1 MEYFNVVFAV
11 SGVETNIILPPL
23 IAFVISFFTSM
34 GGISGAFMLLPF
46 QMNFLNYT
54 APSVSGTNQFFN
66 MVAIPSSVWRFVK
79 EKRMVWPL
87 TWAVII
93 GTLPGVVVGAY
104 IRIEYLP
111 DPRHFKFF
119 VGLVLSYVGIRLLN
133 DIINQVKKRKDPG
146 AKSLSKN
153 SMDLTVSETRFSLMR
168 IEFKFDGELFSFS
181 FFSIFMLCLVVGVIG
196 GVYGIGGGSII
207 APFFVTFFHIP
218 VYAVAGAALM
228 GTFVTSIAGVVVY
241 QVLSYFYAGV
251 SVSPDW
257 SLGFL
262 FGIGGFCGMYLGARC
277 QRYVP
282 AYLIKCILCSCVLF
296 VAVGYVWGF
305 LRQI

>member
-1 MEYFNVVFAV
+1 MDYFNVVFAV
-11 SGVETNIILPPL
+11 SGVETNLFLPPL
-23 IAFVISFFTSM
+23 VAFFISFFTSM

-66 MVAIPSSVWRFVK
+66 MVAIPSSVWQFVR

-111 DPRHFKFF
+111 DPRNFKFF

-133 DIINQVKKRKDPG
+133 DVIKQVKKRK
-146 AKSLSKN
+146 KSGSVSKVP
-153 SMDLTVSETRFSLMR
+153 MDLSVSETRFSLRR
-168 IEFKFDGELFSFS
+168 IEFKFDGEKYSFS
-181 FFSIFMLCLVVGVIG
+181 SFSVFLLCLVVGIIG

-228 GTFVTSIAGVVVY
+228 GTFVTSIAGVIVY
-241 QVLSYFYAGV
+241 QILSCFYTTV

-277 QRYVP
+277 QKYVP
-282 AYLIKCILCSCVLF
+282 AYIIKCILCICVLF
-296 VAVGYVWGF
+296 VAGNYVLGF
-305 LRQI
+305 FRQM

>member
-1 MEYFNVVFAV
+1 MEDFNVVFAV
-11 SGVETNIILPPL
+11 SGVETNLFLPPL

-104 IRIEYLP
+104 LRIEYLP
-111 DPRHFKFF
+111 DPRAFKFF
-119 VGLVLSYVGIRLLN
+119 VGLVLSYVGLRLLN
-133 DIINQVKKRKDPG
+133 DIIKEVKKRQDTGTKSIPKD
-146 AKSLSKN
+146 
-153 SMDLTVSETRFSLMR
+153 SMDLTVSETRFSLRR
-168 IEFKFDGELFSFS
+168 IEFKFDGDLFSFS
-181 FFSIFMLCLVVGVIG
+181 FFSIFLLCLVVGIIG

-241 QVLSYFYAGV
+241 QVLSCFYADL

-282 AYLIKCILCSCVLF
+282 AWLIKCILCSCVLF
-296 VAVGYVWGF
+296 VAGGYILGF
-305 LRQI
+305 IRQM